1 MALKHAGAW
10 PSHPS
15 CMEGSPGPQ
24 WGRMEQY
31 RGSDTYLTD
40 LFQGGD
46 KEVITHY
53 RQCIEHVH
61 GLEERREGV
70 KVRVMTP
77 CKSRCNACHLP
88 PSHLVHLLG
97 PQTHHGC
104 LPQGLYTCCS
114 LCPEHVPPH
123 QLGSILHVP
132 QVPRLMSIKARG
144 LGLPSLPFLFT
155 PLILLCFS

>member
-1 MALKHAGAW
+1 MFALILPMALKHAGAW
-10 PSHPS
+10 PSHPT

-53 RQCIEHVH
+53 RQRIEHVH

-77 CKSRCNACHLP
+77 CTKSL
-88 PSHLVHLLG
+88 
-97 PQTHHGC
+97 QC
-104 LPQGLYTCCS
+104 LPAPTLTP
-114 LCPEHVPPH
+114 CPPPRSPNTP
-123 QLGSILHVP
+123 QMPAPGPLHVLFP
-132 QVPRLMSIKARG
+132 LPRTRSPHINLAPSSVSFRS
-144 LGLPSLPFLFT
+144 LG
-155 PLILLCFS
+155 